1 MTLHGMDAG
10 ELVLHAVSV
19 LACFLRAATQSS
31 LTSIAEPRADPGRV
45 G

>member
-19 LACFLRAATQSS
+19 PDLRPAG
-31 LTSIAEPRADPGRV
+31 RDPV
-45 G
+45 VSDQHH